1 MYVCMYVCMYVS
13 FVDILLHLLY
23 FSTYSGMK
31 TLLLILNICYEL
43 NILLW
48 VLQQSYVNVH

>member
-1 MYVCMYVCMYVS
+1 MYVCMYVS